1 VLGGGPSPGFYNNH
15 NPKKKKKKGKKW
27 GKGRRV
33 APIDYN
39 FFFLEIFV
47 FSRLKEANLLSISF
61 DLKV

>member
-1 VLGGGPSPGFYNNH
+1 VVVLLLVSTTITIQ
-15 NPKKKKKKGKKW
+15 KKKKKKGKKW